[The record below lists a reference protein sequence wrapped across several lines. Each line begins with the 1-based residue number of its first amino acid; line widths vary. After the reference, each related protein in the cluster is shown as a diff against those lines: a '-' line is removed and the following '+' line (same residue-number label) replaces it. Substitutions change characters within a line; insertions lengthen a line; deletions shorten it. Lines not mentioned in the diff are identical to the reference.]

1 MPTSEQPVFEGTARL
16 KNRFIHLV
24 DNLSGVRE
32 LAALSVEKLSYEDLV
47 DAMMRIL
54 FEHMSAETI
63 SLYIHKNDELQC
75 IASIIWEKFIDNVK
89 SVGTDRGAVPIG
101 TTLIGKTAEKRCLQH
116 ISNCADANQP
126 GNNALEYD
134 AGSVIYAPVINADKV
149 IGVIELY
156 HPHGEHFDNW
166 QEYAMIIYADMIG
179 VLFDY
184 HGMMSNMQHQL
195 NERTAELR
203 NALEESERLRKRYEE
218 MSVIDHLTKLY
229 NRRYFF
235 SEVSSAL
242 ARAIR
247 YEQPFSLMMMDLD
260 HFKDVNDNYGHDC
273 GDELLKFIADCLSR
287 FTREGDTLA
296 RYGGEEFIMALPNTN
311 LDGALQ
317 LAERIRQTIENND
330 FTCKGQVIKQ
340 TISIGLTS
348 IDNYQERK
356 EEVANFTPQVA
367 DLIRES
373 DRALY
378 FVKQHGRNG
387 VKAFH
392 QLSNP

>member
-1 MPTSEQPVFEGTARL
+1 MAVSEQPVFEEAVRL

-32 LAALSVEKLSYEDLV
+32 LAALALENLSYEDLV

-54 FEHMSAETI
+54 FEHMNAETI
-63 SLYIHKNDELQC
+63 SLYVHNDNELQC
-75 IASIIWEKFIDNVK
+75 IANINWDKFIDDIK
-89 SVGTDRGAVPIG
+89 SVGTKIVPVSIG
-101 TTLIGKTAEKRCLQH
+101 NTLIGKTAEKRCLQH
-116 ISNCADANQP
+116 ISNCADVNQSSTD
-126 GNNALEYD
+126 AVEYRV
-134 AGSVIYAPVINADKV
+134 GSVIYAPIINADKLL
-149 IGVIELY
+149 GVIELY

-184 HGMMSNMQHQL
+184 HAMMTNMQIML
-195 NERTAELR
+195 DKRTAELQS
-203 NALEESERLRKRYEE
+203 ALEESERLRKRYEE

-247 YEQPFSLMMMDLD
+247 YDQPFSLMMMDLD
-260 HFKDVNDNYGHDC
+260 HFKDINDNYGHDC
-273 GDELLKFIADCLSR
+273 GDELLKLVADCLSR

-296 RYGGEEFIMALPNTN
+296 RYGGEEFIMALPNTD
-311 LDGALQ
+311 LDGALH
-317 LAERIRQTIENND
+317 LAERIRTTIEKNEY
-330 FTCKGQVIKQ
+330 TCKGLIIKQ

-348 IDNYQERK
+348 IENYHELN
-356 EEVANFTPQVA
+356 EEIANFTPQVA

-378 FVKQHGRNG
+378 YVKQNGRNG